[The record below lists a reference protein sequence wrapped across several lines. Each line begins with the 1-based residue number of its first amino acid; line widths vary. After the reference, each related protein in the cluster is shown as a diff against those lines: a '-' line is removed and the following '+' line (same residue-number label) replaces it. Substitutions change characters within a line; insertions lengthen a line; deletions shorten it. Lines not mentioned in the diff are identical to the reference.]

1 MNIMF
6 IVEES
11 NLICICAGEG
21 RKEVINGIEKAL
33 PYLDDSDMEE
43 LSYRV
48 IEKLWNMIDE
58 EFEQLEFVA
67 IE

>member
-6 IVEES
+6 TVEEG
-11 NLICICAGEG
+11 NLICIYAGEG
-21 RKEVINGIEKAL
+21 RKEVVNGIEKAL
-33 PYLDDSDMEE
+33 PYVDDSDMEE

-48 IEKLWNMIDE
+48 IEKLWNMTDE